1 MTTIALVGTTP
12 AITKIRKRLAES
24 PLPFQV
30 VDDTALA
37 DLIVTDEPAPT
48 PNHLGVASADVPDH
62 FFCSDE
68 SVDYVVAALTEAH
81 LAGAH
86 GVRVRRTVQTN
97 SDLPVLGLHLP
108 WHRLARKLSR
118 RTNKFDA
125 VDYDWTTDES
135 IDVEAFD
142 GEVVVQVADEE
153 LTARIRARGA
163 VDANDGRFHWVGMLY
178 SDRAAELKADGKS
191 SATVALPGGEAV
203 KAKLAEVTQWGT
215 VRMTGVGTPPWESL
229 VVA

>member
-12 AITKIRKRLAES
+12 AMEKTRRRLNES
-24 PLPFQV
+24 RLPFQL

-48 PNHLGVASADVPDH
+48 PNHLGVASADAPDR
-62 FFCSDE
+62 FFCQDGT
-68 SVDYVVAALTEAH
+68 VDYVVAALTEAH

-86 GVRVRRTVQTN
+86 GVRVRRTVQDN
-97 SDLPVLGLHLP
+97 PDQPVLGLHLP

-118 RTNKFDA
+118 STTRFNA

-142 GEVVVQVADEE
+142 GDVVVQVADEE
-153 LTARIRARGA
+153 FTARIRARGA

-178 SDRAAELKADGKS
+178 SDRAAELKSDGKS
-191 SATVALPGGEAV
+191 SATVALPGGESA
-203 KAKLAEVTQWGT
+203 KARLAEVTQWGT
-215 VRMTGVGTPPWESL
+215 VRMTGVGTPPWESP
-229 VVA
+229 VAD